1 MGWERQ
7 WDSHRGA
14 LFCNW
19 DLFVTQGYCLEK
31 GEFSAERGPEGGLE
45 QRSVS
50 RGNPAARD

>member
-31 GEFSAERGPEGGLE
+31 GEFSTERGPEGGLE